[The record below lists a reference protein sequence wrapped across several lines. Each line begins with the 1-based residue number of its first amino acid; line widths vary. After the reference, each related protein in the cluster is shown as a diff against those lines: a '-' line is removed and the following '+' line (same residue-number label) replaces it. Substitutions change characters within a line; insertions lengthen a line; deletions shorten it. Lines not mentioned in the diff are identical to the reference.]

1 MKAVQYVINIAS
13 SRLKKEGRRSVLAI
27 PLVGGTRSYSLNAIV
42 EKAVKENIT
51 VVTSAGKQLIASF
64 HCVSLCTC
72 VVCLCIPV
80 YKCMFMYCIA

>member
-1 MKAVQYVINIAS
+1 MVKAVQYVINIAS

-64 HCVSLCTC
+64 HCVSLC
-72 VVCLCIPV
+72 VVCLCTPV